1 MFEKITK
8 KRTVKYFLFL
18 PILFFLLM
26 PRAPKPLLLNLIL
39 NNITFFFCNCA
50 VSNFLMIS
58 GTKSRG
64 QKFKFGLWTSFRRK
78 QFLDDDQ
85 AWLDC
90 QVQVHQ
96 IRTKCRTSHCLINST
111 GQIGVWLFSSGT
123 PGFSHFRNG
132 YSKNKKI
139 FKL

>member
-1 MFEKITK
+1 MVDKVLFLHLCYGESDFLEFSWSSTSIKAFTNKSLWFKLPCSLKVSHNLIFVVFKAALDFVKLLNDLFEKITK

-64 QKFKFGLWTSFRRK
+64 QKFKFGL
-78 QFLDDDQ
+78 
-85 AWLDC
+85 
-90 QVQVHQ
+90 
-96 IRTKCRTSHCLINST
+96 
-111 GQIGVWLFSSGT
+111 
-123 PGFSHFRNG
+123 
-132 YSKNKKI
+132 
-139 FKL
+139 